1 MVEKVFGS
9 GISTSMANRLK
20 TWEQL
25 LPDRYILIQAMLG
38 VDTKTVF
45 DPEPVPDTLREK
57 MEHMAVQGG
66 FCTLRQVARTLGLKQ
81 YEVNA
86 ILRHYGMAPFW
97 REEIPGK
104 SQTPRRGLLRCTVDE
119 AELER
124 VRQYSQ
130 ELGYRCEGAF
140 ALDCVRY
147 VMEQGDTPHKD

>member
-1 MVEKVFGS
+1 MIERVFGS
-9 GISTSMANRLK
+9 SISTSMANRLK

-25 LPDRYILIQAMLG
+25 VPDRYILIQAMLG
-38 VDTKTVF
+38 LPTKTVF
-45 DPEPVPDTLREK
+45 APEPVPDKLREK
-57 MEHMAVQGG
+57 MECMAAQGG

-104 SQTPRRGLLRCTVDE
+104 SQTARRGLLRCTVDE

-124 VRQYSQ
+124 IRQDSQ

-140 ALDCVRY
+140 ALDCIRY
-147 VMEQGDTPHKD
+147 VMEQGDTPYKG